1 MEGQITHKNT
11 KLDISKSLLTKP
23 LSQNKSNIS
32 KITPGITLDQ
42 KHPQKFYEISWSH
55 VAF

>member
-42 KHPQKFYEISWSH
+42 KHPQKFYEIS
-55 VAF
+55 